1 MMDKS
6 ATPTQAP
13 DSSKEGSAS
22 SRVFLW
28 GGVAMAVVALVVFR
42 KAVFAFAAD
51 FIGNVVPLFFTP
63 VILETTLFII
73 GLCIVLVW
81 NQSRRKKDE
90 VDEWVYLSQVDPET
104 ELEEVPDSLKTRA
117 GESVFKEGA
126 VGEIDE
132 RSMMLDRIEGY
143 IDLGMFDEASEA
155 LLELTE
161 GGGENAVDVLRL
173 RYLLCAK
180 QHGVDEAA
188 KLLEDWRREGFV
200 ADDWNPDAP

>member
-1 MMDKS
+1 MIFDTVS
-6 ATPTQAP
+6 LYFSTLF
-13 DSSKEGSAS
+13 SSFFKFS
-22 SRVFLW
+22 SRCLNC
-28 GGVAMAVVALVVFR
+28 G
-42 KAVFAFAAD
+42 
-51 FIGNVVPLFFTP
+51 
-63 VILETTLFII
+63 
-73 GLCIVLVW
+73 
-81 NQSRRKKDE
+81 
-90 VDEWVYLSQVDPET
+90 
-104 ELEEVPDSLKTRA
+104 DSLKTRA